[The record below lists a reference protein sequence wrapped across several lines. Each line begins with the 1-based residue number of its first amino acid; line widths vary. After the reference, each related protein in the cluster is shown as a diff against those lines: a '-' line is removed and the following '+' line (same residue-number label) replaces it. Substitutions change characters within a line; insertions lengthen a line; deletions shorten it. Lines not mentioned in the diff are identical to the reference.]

1 MKHEVGSAISGFLH
15 PANENI
21 VRLAACSLARQ
32 IFLNIGS
39 RISQLTDEIMRDL
52 YRTMKTIA
60 YDHLQNDDLREK
72 AALAIESIDDAVR
85 ELFKPNKKMEKKI
98 TVLN

>member
-52 YRTMKTIA
+52 YRTLKTIA
-60 YDHLQNDDLREK
+60 YDHLQNDDVRILRK
-72 AALAIESIDDAVR
+72 TKL
-85 ELFKPNKKMEKKI
+85 L
-98 TVLN
+98 VLIKFVSTKEE